1 MRQQKHL
8 QKGNKIMLENSP
20 LKDIEIVMP
29 DFISYDS
36 TILKQLV
43 AATAAVLIILRIKA
57 IFTHH
62 DNGYSIWMPILGL
75 ISPKISS
82 ILGNI
87 GYSPNRYMA
96 LLKNITHTQW
106 HPSPTTVLAIGI
118 ILNCHCIFRSRKAK
132 RMSKR
137 TK

>member
-29 DFISYDS
+29 AFTYFDFP
-36 TILKQLV
+36 ILKQIV
-43 AATAAVLIILRIKA
+43 SVTAVFLIILRIKA

-62 DNGYSIWMPILGL
+62 DNGYRIWMPILGL
-75 ISPKISS
+75 IAPQISS
-82 ILGNI
+82 LLGSI
-87 GYSPNRYMA
+87 GDRSCIYSTM
-96 LLKNITHTQW
+96 LENITNIHW
-106 HPSPTTVLAIGI
+106 HPAPSTVLAIGI
-118 ILNCHCIFRSRKAK
+118 ILNCQCIFRSRKTK